1 MKRREFITLVGGAAA
16 AWPGHRNDVVA
27 STPPCGNAGNAGI
40 IAVRRSTGAL
50 MKISWSGILLSLAV
64 VVGGASGAAAQQAKL
79 FFEGDIVRGDQDG
92 APGPG
97 CVLNSQFKHLEKVV
111 WRLRILDAAGK
122 PLDDKGLKSLVVE
135 LADGQKLPARFG
147 VHPPPRIGPAVDY
160 FWTARWIIPTEYPS
174 GSFYYKVT
182 ATSLD
187 GTTQTWEPFKSLPSR
202 VAVLDGAIEIK
213 K

>member
-1 MKRREFITLVGGAAA
+1 MIRQPETDFDGTLQKGWQYGNNCCAAEQ
-16 AWPGHRNDVVA
+16 V
-27 STPPCGNAGNAGI
+27 GNAMKK
-40 IAVRRSTGAL
+40 AL
-50 MKISWSGILLSLAV
+50 SRIVLSLAV
-64 VVGGASGAAAQQAKL
+64 VCGFASGAQAQQTKL

-111 WRLRILDAAGK
+111 WRLRILDASGK

-147 VHPPPRIGPAVDY
+147 VHPPPRIGPAVDH

-187 GTTQTWEPFKSLPSR
+187 GSTQTWEPFKSLPSR
-202 VAVLDGAIEIK
+202 LAVLDGAIEIK

>member
-1 MKRREFITLVGGAAA
+1 MTSGKHVLSASSSHFGPKRT
-16 AWPGHRNDVVA
+16 
-27 STPPCGNAGNAGI
+27 STAPCGKAGNTGI
-40 IAVRRSTGAL
+40 IAARRSRWGNTVKKAL
-50 MKISWSGILLSLAV
+50 SRIVLSLAV
-64 VVGGASGAAAQQAKL
+64 VCGFASAAQAQQAKL

-111 WRLRILDAAGK
+111 WRLRILDASGK

-135 LADGQKLPARFG
+135 LPDGQKLPARFG
-147 VHPPPRIGPAVDY
+147 VHPPPRIGPAVDH

-182 ATSLD
+182 ATNMD
-187 GTTQTWEPFKSLPSR
+187 GSTQTWEPFKSLPSR
-202 VAVLDGAIEIK
+202 LAVLDGAIEIK

>member
-1 MKRREFITLVGGAAA
+1 MKKVLSRIV
-16 AWPGHRNDVVA
+16 
-27 STPPCGNAGNAGI
+27 
-40 IAVRRSTGAL
+40 
-50 MKISWSGILLSLAV
+50 LSLAV
-64 VVGGASGAAAQQAKL
+64 VCGFASGAQAQQTKL
-79 FFEGDIVRGDQDG
+79 FFEGDVVRGDQDG

-111 WRLRILDAAGK
+111 WRLRILDASGK

-147 VHPPPRIGPAVDY
+147 VHPPPRIGPAVDH

-187 GTTQTWEPFKSLPSR
+187 GSTQTWEPFKSLPSR
-202 VAVLDGAIEIK
+202 LAVLDGAIEIK